1 MTSTRILAA
10 VVGLALVLPLLIWG
24 GMPGMI
30 ILVCLGGLIA
40 LDEYARM
47 AFPDDNLFALGWMAL
62 CSAMVVA
69 SWLLFPEH
77 LAIVAGGVVVASMA
91 QVTLRPG
98 DTLDGAADKAGRYV
112 LGVGW
117 IAGLMPFLLSL
128 RALEHGITWVFLVM
142 VIAWM
147 GDTGAYFAGRAL
159 GKHPLYPKVSPKKTV
174 EGLIGGFAG
183 STAGVA
189 VVKLAFLPHLT
200 PLDVIFYGVVASSF
214 GVMGDLCESMLKRA
228 FKVKDSGW
236 IMPGHGGILDRIDSM
251 LFVAPTVYAYAVLV
265 HGA

>member
-1 MTSTRILAA
+1 MTSTRIVAA
-10 VVGLALVLPLLIWG
+10 VVGLLLVLPLLIWG
-24 GMPGMI
+24 GMPGI
-30 ILVCLGGLIA
+30 ILLVCVGGVIA

-47 AFPDDNLFALGWMAL
+47 AFPDDNLFALAWMTL
-62 CSAMVVA
+62 CSAAVVTA
-69 SWLLFPEH
+69 WLRFPEH
-77 LAIVAGGVVVASMA
+77 LAIVAGGVVVLSMA

-128 RALEHGITWVFLVM
+128 RSLEHGVSWVFLVM
-142 VIAWM
+142 IIAWM
-147 GDTGAYFAGRAL
+147 GDTGAYFAGRAF

-174 EGLIGGFAG
+174 EGLLGGFAG
-183 STAGVA
+183 STVGVA
-189 VVKLAFLPHLT
+189 VVKLVLLPHLT
-200 PLDVIFYGVVASSF
+200 PWDVIFYGVVASGL

>member
-10 VVGLALVLPLLIWG
+10 VVGLLMVLPLLIWG
-24 GMPGMI
+24 GMPGVLV
-30 ILVCLGGLIA
+30 LVCVGGLIA

-47 AFPDDNLFALGWMAL
+47 AFPDDHWFALGWMAL
-62 CSAMVVA
+62 CSAAVLAAWVNR
-69 SWLLFPEH
+69 PEH
-77 LAIVAGGVVVASMA
+77 LGLVAGAVVVLSMA

-112 LGVGW
+112 LGIGW

-128 RALEHGITWVFLVM
+128 RGLEGGVSWVFLVM

-147 GDTGAYFAGRAL
+147 GDTGAYFAGRAF
-159 GKHPLYPKVSPKKTV
+159 GKHALYPKVSPKKTV

-189 VVKLAFLPHLT
+189 GVKLVLLPQLT
-200 PLDVIFYGVVASSF
+200 PLDVIFYGVVASSL

-236 IMPGHGGILDRIDSM
+236 IMPGHGGVLDRIDSM

>member
-10 VVGLALVLPLLIWG
+10 AVGLLLVLPMLFWG
-24 GMPGMI
+24 GMPGAVVLI
-30 ILVCLGGLIA
+30 CIVGVIA

-47 AFPDDNLFALGWMAL
+47 AFPDDNLFALAWMTLCFAAVVTAWLGW
-62 CSAMVVA
+62 
-69 SWLLFPEH
+69 PER
-77 LAIVAGGVVVASMA
+77 LAIVSGAVVVLSMA

-98 DTLDGAADKAGRYV
+98 ATLDGAADKAGRYV

-117 IAGLMPFLLSL
+117 IAGLLPFLLSL
-128 RALEHGITWVFLVM
+128 RALEDGIIWVFLVM

-147 GDTGAYFAGRAL
+147 GDTGAYFAGRAF
-159 GKHPLYPKVSPKKTV
+159 GKHKLYPKVSPKKTV
-174 EGLIGGFAG
+174 EGLLGGFAG
-183 STAGVA
+183 STLGVA
-189 VVKLAFLPHLT
+189 VVKLLLLPTLT
-200 PLDVIFYGVVASSF
+200 PLDVIFYGVVASGL

-228 FKVKDSGW
+228 FNVKDSGW

-251 LFVAPTVYAYAVLV
+251 LFVAPTVYAYTVFV